1 MVICI
6 TQILTRDMDQVL
18 VVECYNINMG
28 HVESYNINMGHG
40 PGAAGW
46 GLLAHSQGAADV
58 AGNVPGH

>member
-1 MVICI
+1 M
-6 TQILTRDMDQVL
+6 L

-46 GLLAHSQGAADV
+46 GLLTHSQGAADV